1 MRAAT
6 MRRAL
11 PLLLIALHRASGSS
25 GDSGSDGDPRK
36 SKLGSAKRDHRRCG
50 EQQYSAMIAL
60 AEGLSAYLVSNSS
73 NRYLAHG
80 QFGIFAGGAQL
91 HARKRLPNYEGVKTR
106 FLFSEVCSLEH
117 AHGHAP
123 TVSSA
128 QPMTICEVGFNAG
141 LSALLLLE
149 AASTSRVISFDLGDM
164 PWTRNAGAPSR
175 PASAPRARIALPP
188 HSARAPLPAESFLRS
203 RYPDRFLGVVYGD
216 SSKTIPRY
224 KAAHA
229 AFTCDAAFI
238 DGDKSY
244 HGRRSQL
251 RRMRGVSYAGGRL
264 FFDEVTAERCLDGSV
279 PLGNHTAACQGLNGQ
294 YWPAVQAYDKS
305 VRDGEVRVLGCA
317 YPERYKDR
325 DGICTAEFAK

>member
-1 MRAAT
+1 
-6 MRRAL
+6 
-11 PLLLIALHRASGSS
+11 
-25 GDSGSDGDPRK
+25 
-36 SKLGSAKRDHRRCG
+36 
-50 EQQYSAMIAL
+50 MIAL

-91 HARKRLPNYEGVKTR
+91 HARKRLPNYDGED
-106 FLFSEVCSLEH
+106 EVPL
-117 AHGHAP
+117 
-123 TVSSA
+123 
-128 QPMTICEVGFNAG
+128 QRG
-141 LSALLLLE
+141 LL
-149 AASTSRVISFDLGDM
+149 
-164 PWTRNAGAPSR
+164 
-175 PASAPRARIALPP
+175 PRARPR
-188 HSARAPLPAESFLRS
+188 ARAHGEQRAADDHLRGRLQRGALRLAPPRGGLDLAGHQLRPGRHAVDAQRGCAFPPRFRPARPPAESFLRS

-244 HGRRSQL
+244 HGRRNQL

-294 YWPAVQAYDKS
+294 YWPAVQALAYDKS

>member
-123 TVSSA
+123 TASSA

-175 PASAPRARIALPP
+175 PASAPRR
-188 HSARAPLPAESFLRS
+188 
-203 RYPDRFLGVVYGD
+203 GVV
-216 SSKTIPRY
+216 
-224 KAAHA
+224 
-229 AFTCDAAFI
+229 
-238 DGDKSY
+238 
-244 HGRRSQL
+244 
-251 RRMRGVSYAGGRL
+251 
-264 FFDEVTAERCLDGSV
+264 
-279 PLGNHTAACQGLNGQ
+279 TAAPAPSLPRTHDQHTVHPRLKGSP
-294 YWPAVQAYDKS
+294 WP
-305 VRDGEVRVLGCA
+305 L
-317 YPERYKDR
+317 
-325 DGICTAEFAK
+325 

>member
-25 GDSGSDGDPRK
+25 GDSGSDADGDPRK

-50 EQQYSAMIAL
+50 EQRYSAMIAL

-80 QFGIFAGGAQL
+80 QFGIFAGGAQI

-117 AHGHAP
+117 AHGHGP
-123 TVSSA
+123 TASSA

-164 PWTRNAGAPSR
+164 PWTRN
-175 PASAPRARIALPP
+175 
-188 HSARAPLPAESFLRS
+188 AESFLRS

-279 PLGNHTAACQGLNGQ
+279 PLGNHTAACHGLNGGD
-294 YWPAVQAYDKS
+294 WPAVQAYDKS

>member
-1 MRAAT
+1 

-25 GDSGSDGDPRK
+25 GDSGSVGAPR
-36 SKLGSAKRDHRRCG
+36 KRDHRRCG

-80 QFGIFAGGAQL
+80 QFGIFAGGAQI

-117 AHGHAP
+117 AHEHGP
-123 TVSSA
+123 TASSA

-188 HSARAPLPAESFLRS
+188 HSARAPPPAESFLRS